1 MKRLFFILRTRGA
14 NWNRD
19 RALEEQEGWSDHAAF
34 MNGLAQEGF
43 IVLGGPLEDTPNVLL
58 LAMAESEEEIR
69 TRLADDIWTQQDVL
83 RVERVAPWNL
93 KLGIWQKS

>member
-19 RALEEQEGWSDHAAF
+19 LALEQQDGWREHSWF
-34 MNGLAQEGF
+34 MKSLAEKGF
-43 IVLGGPLEDTPNVLL
+43 IVLGGPLEGTPNVLL
-58 LAMAESEEEIR
+58 LAMAESEDEVR
-69 TRLADDIWTQQDVL
+69 VRLAEDIWAQQDLL

-93 KLGIWQKS
+93 KLGIWQKA

>member
-14 NWNRD
+14 NWD
-19 RALEEQEGWSDHAAF
+19 REQPLEGQADWAAHADF
-34 MNGLAQEGF
+34 MNGLAKEGF
-43 IVLGGPLEDTPNVLL
+43 IVLGGPLEGTPNVLL

-69 TRLADDIWTQQDVL
+69 ERLGADIWAANDLL
-83 RVERVAPWNL
+83 RVERVAPWHI

>member
-14 NWNRD
+14 NWD
-19 RALEEQEGWSDHAAF
+19 REKALEEQPDWNTHADF
-34 MNGLAQEGF
+34 MNDLAKEGF
-43 IVLGGPLEDTPNVLL
+43 IVLGGPLEGTPNVLL

-69 TRLADDIWTQQDVL
+69 ERLAADIWAVDDLL

-93 KLGIWQKS
+93 KLGVWQKS

>member
-19 RALEEQEGWSDHAAF
+19 RGLEEQDRWAEHADF
-34 MNGLAQEGF
+34 MNDLAKEGF
-43 IVLGGPLEDTPNVLL
+43 IVLGGPLEGTPNVLL
-58 LAMAESEEEIR
+58 LAMAESEEDVR
-69 TRLADDIWTQQDVL
+69 TRLARDIWARQDLL

-93 KLGIWQKS
+93 KLGIWQKT

>member
-19 RALEEQEGWSDHAAF
+19 CALEEQVGWAEHADF
-34 MNGLAQEGF
+34 MNGLAREGF
-43 IVLGGPLEDTPNVLL
+43 VVLGGPLEGTPNVLL
-58 LAMAESEEEIR
+58 LAMAESEDSIR
-69 TRLADDIWTQQDVL
+69 TRLAGDIWAQQDLL

-93 KLGIWQKS
+93 KLGIWQKD

>member
-19 RALEEQEGWSDHAAF
+19 RALVEQDGWTEHAGF

-43 IVLGGPLEDTPNVLL
+43 IVLGGPLEGTPNVLL
-58 LAMAESEEEIR
+58 LAMAENEEDVR
-69 TRLADDIWTQQDVL
+69 SRLAADIWAQRDLL
-83 RVERVAPWNL
+83 RVERVAPWDL
-93 KLGIWQKS
+93 KLGIWQKT

>member
-19 RALEEQEGWSDHAAF
+19 LELEQQEGWAEHAEF

-43 IVLGGPLEDTPNVLL
+43 IVLGGPLEGTPNVLL
-58 LAMAESEEEIR
+58 LAMAENEDEVR
-69 TRLADDIWTQQDVL
+69 RRLAADIWAQRDML

-93 KLGIWQKS
+93 KLGIWQKA

>member
-19 RALEEQEGWSDHAAF
+19 LELEQQERWSAHADF

-43 IVLGGPLEDTPNVLL
+43 IVLGGPLEGTPNVLL
-58 LAMAESEEEIR
+58 LAMAESEDEVR
-69 TRLADDIWTQQDVL
+69 RRLAADIWAQRDML

-93 KLGIWQKS
+93 KLGIWQKA